1 MIVLPHWFFECTPA
15 MFMFAV
21 AIELSIDT
29 KRERE
34 EREMSTAQLLHD
46 LLPEDIKDWINIHT
60 HPHTHLH
67 STCLWLHANQPEN
80 FDKAM
85 QFLQLNYSVS
95 QAQLICI

>member
-1 MIVLPHWFFECTPA
+1 
-15 MFMFAV
+15 
-21 AIELSIDT
+21 
-29 KRERE
+29 
-34 EREMSTAQLLHD
+34 MSTAQLLHD